1 MGSRFM
7 RYNKKVGWR
16 GRDQNSSQEGLYL
29 NLKKKKEK
37 ETKKQIV
44 HAEFQMYYR
53 FYFFFFI
60 VWTPVE
66 SPVITTLPHLLTPEP
81 YPDCHLRI
89 SSVQRVSIRVAL
101 LDKRSF
107 AVPTSRLTST
117 TETVKT
123 KRKNSPMVI
132 IGNGT
137 VASLDQSTTKISV

>member
-7 RYNKKVGWR
+7 RFNKKVGWR

-29 NLKKKKEK
+29 NLKKKKE
-37 ETKKQIV
+37 TNKQIV

-53 FYFFFFI
+53 FCFFFI
-60 VWTPVE
+60 VWTPVG

-89 SSVQRVSIRVAL
+89 SLVQRVSTRVAL

>member
-1 MGSRFM
+1 MTGTRPKLVT
-7 RYNKKVGWR
+7 RRIVLK
-16 GRDQNSSQEGLYL
+16 
-29 NLKKKKEK
+29 LKKKKK
-37 ETKKQIV
+37 RKKKRNEQTNFSCGISNV
-44 HAEFQMYYR
+44 LAFL
-53 FYFFFFI
+53 FFFHCLNTRR
-60 VWTPVE
+60 VTRHNNSTPY
-66 SPVITTLPHLLTPEP
+66 LLTPEP